1 MRLAPLLLALLLVVS
16 GQVAAQSSDELLVH
30 HSFPLAGGELA
41 LVLEGSSPGAAI
53 LIELEMAAQ
62 APPSV
67 REYLAS
73 GVLGEASPRGD
84 VLQVLGVADESGLLE
99 LSVPLD
105 DPDDAG
111 QIIALSFSVLGSAA
125 RAECT
130 LLVQPPAVVLPT
142 TVGWQRIDLRT
153 GTVLQPAL
161 PGTTPVRGL
170 ALSADGMVGYVLR
183 EGGALEVRSAQ
194 AWDRRPT
201 VVYRLDANGD
211 ALAHSTAAG
220 PAFVIVRPD
229 ALGLEGLPPAGRLQ
243 FLDDRYN
250 DLMIEPLG
258 QPVSGRRWAVS
269 NDGRTAFV
277 AEDDLLVREIDL
289 ITGSAAMPFTAGFN
303 GDQSVA
309 DMVLQGSRLLVLTR
323 RAGGLPGA
331 LTVYDLSTGWVR
343 PYPLAVDPLR
353 LVLVDDELALV
364 VPAPVAGTAAATDGA
379 AVLAQNITLTRVELG
394 VPGVLDQP
402 ALPMAQILDAAPVA
416 GGALVLATDLTGAR
430 VLLSWD
436 PATGLRL
443 QPTSASLGNAERL
456 AAAGLDLALVLG
468 ASDGLTRRVLLP
480 NGTVEVLPGVEAL
493 SGEKFHL
500 LP

>member
-1 MRLAPLLLALLLVVS
+1 MRIAPLLLALLLTVS
-16 GQVAAQSSDELLVH
+16 GRVAAQSSDELLVH
-30 HSFPLAGGELA
+30 HSFPLAGDELA
-41 LVLEGSSPGAAI
+41 LVLEGGSPGVAI

-67 REYLAS
+67 RESLAS
-73 GVLGEASPRGD
+73 GVWGEASPRGD

-99 LSVPLD
+99 LRVLLD

-111 QIIALSFSVLGSAA
+111 RLIALSFSVLGSAA

-142 TVGWQRIDLRT
+142 TVGWQRVDLRT

-170 ALSADGMVGYVLR
+170 ALSADGTVGYVLR
-183 EGGALEVRSAQ
+183 EGGALEVRSAG
-194 AWDRRPT
+194 AWDRRPN
-201 VVYRLDANGD
+201 VIYRLDADGD

-269 NDGRTAFV
+269 HDGRTAFV

-289 ITGSAAMPFTAGFN
+289 ISGSAAMPFTAGFN

-364 VPAPVAGTAAATDGA
+364 VPAPVAAAEAG
-379 AVLAQNITLTRVELG
+379 AVLAQNISLTRVELG
-394 VPGVLDQP
+394 VPGALDQP
-402 ALPMAQILDAAPVA
+402 ALPLFQILDAAPVA
-416 GGALVLATDLTGAR
+416 GGALVLATDLAGAR
-430 VLLSWD
+430 VLLAWD
-436 PATGLRL
+436 PATGLRP
-443 QPTSASLGNAERL
+443 QPTTASLADADRL
-456 AAAGLDLALVLG
+456 VAAGLDLAVVIG

-480 NGTVEVLPGVEAL
+480 SGTVEVLPGVEAL
-493 SGEKFHL
+493 PGETFHL

>member
-1 MRLAPLLLALLLVVS
+1 MRLAPLLLALLLTVS

-30 HSFPLAGGELA
+30 HSFPLAGDELA
-41 LVLEGSSPGAAI
+41 LVLEGGSPGAAI

-99 LSVPLD
+99 LRVSLD

-111 QIIALSFSVLGSAA
+111 QLIALSFSVLGSAA

-153 GTVLQPAL
+153 GAVLQPAL

-170 ALSADGMVGYVLR
+170 ALSADGRVGYVLR
-183 EGGALEVRSAQ
+183 EGGALEVRSAE

-201 VVYRLDANGD
+201 VIYRLDANGD

-343 PYPLAVDPLR
+343 PYPLTVDPLR

-364 VPAPVAGTAAATDGA
+364 VPAPVAAAEAG
-379 AVLAQNITLTRVELG
+379 AVLAQNISLTRVEQG
-394 VPGVLDQP
+394 VPGALDQP
-402 ALPMAQILDAAPVA
+402 ALPLSQILDAAPVA

-430 VLLSWD
+430 VLLAWD
-436 PATGLRL
+436 PATGLRR
-443 QPTSASLGNAERL
+443 QSTTASLGDAERL
-456 AAAGLDLALVLG
+456 AAAGLDLAVVLG
-468 ASDGLTRRVLLP
+468 ASDGLTRTVLLP
-480 NGTVEVLPGVEAL
+480 SGTVEILPGVQAL
-493 SGEKFHL
+493 PGETFHL